1 MTTAADMANETNSL
15 FAFRGRKYNMTA
27 VTNNKGS
34 NMNAEEHSGVI
45 LNPSGVSPD
54 NPK

>member
-1 MTTAADMANETNSL
+1 MTTTAEIASEKNNL
-15 FAFRGRKYNMTA
+15 FAFFGRKYNMTA

-34 NMNAEEHSGVI
+34 SMNAEEHSGVI

>member
-1 MTTAADMANETNSL
+1 MTTAAEIASEKNNL
-15 FAFRGRKYNMTA
+15 FAFFGRKYNMTA
-27 VTNNKGS
+27 VTKSNGS

-45 LNPSGVSPD
+45 RNPSGVSPD